1 MEEKNYI
8 IELTERE
15 ANSIMD
21 AVESIDDWAR
31 NDALCDAVMKI
42 VDSMNGFEVRK
53 ALDDAIAKQ
62 NSGGAVYYSN
72 DEANKIMRERIDRI
86 KSERK

>member
-1 MEEKNYI
+1 MEEKKYV
-8 IELTERE
+8 IEFTEQE

-21 AVESIDDWAR
+21 AVESVDDWAS
-31 NDALCDAVMKI
+31 NDALCYAVMKI
-42 VDSMNGFEVRK
+42 VDAMNGFEVRK

>member
-1 MEEKNYI
+1 MEEKKYV
-8 IELTERE
+8 IEFTEQE

-21 AVESIDDWAR
+21 AVESVDDWAS

-42 VDSMNGFEVRK
+42 VDAMNGFEVRK

>member
-1 MEEKNYI
+1 MEEKKYV
-8 IELTERE
+8 IEFTEQE

-21 AVESIDDWAR
+21 AVESVDNWAS
-31 NDALCDAVMKI
+31 NDALCDAVIKI
-42 VDSMNGFEVRK
+42 ANAMNGFEVRK

>member
-15 ANSIMD
+15 SNAIMD
-21 AVESIDDWAR
+21 AVESVDDWAS

-42 VDSMNGFEVRK
+42 VDAMNGFEVRK

>member
-1 MEEKNYI
+1 MEEKKYV
-8 IELTERE
+8 IEFTEQE

-21 AVESIDDWAR
+21 AVESVDDWAS
-31 NDALCDAVMKI
+31 NDALCYAVMKI
-42 VDSMNGFEVRK
+42 VDAMNGFEVRK

-72 DEANKIMRERIDRI
+72 DEANKIMRERIDQI

>member
-1 MEEKNYI
+1 
-8 IELTERE
+8 
-15 ANSIMD
+15 
-21 AVESIDDWAR
+21 
-31 NDALCDAVMKI
+31 MKI
-42 VDSMNGFEVRK
+42 VDAMNGFEVRK

>member
-15 ANSIMD
+15 VNAIMD
-21 AVESIDDWAR
+21 AVESIDDWAS

-42 VDSMNGFEVRK
+42 VDAMNGFDVRK
-53 ALDDAIAKQ
+53 ALDEAELV
-62 NSGGAVYYSN
+62 SGRLLFTES
-72 DEANKIMRERIDRI
+72 EAEQRMRKLYD
-86 KSERK
+86 K